1 MTDRQAVIDA
11 LTKPFPPQA
20 IKDLK
25 GRPYVSGTTVIYRL
39 NDATNYDWEFEI
51 TGHELVGGA
60 DSQGNKPA
68 QVVYGRMR
76 IPIVSPGWRADLG
89 TQALENMPD
98 DHEAYKGAATD
109 CLKRCAR
116 QFGVGLHL
124 WGPDIEAGEIGNR
137 GRVDQPRQQVRPE
150 MVSVPDAGGGFRRVP
165 ADSPAAIEA
174 ARQDA
179 AQMARQQDG
188 SGPPMTDKQRGFLI
202 SLAKELGMV
211 SDNGHHDAAALD
223 AELKQFCGLTVDTLT
238 VGKAKE
244 VIDEFVIRR
253 DIRRGQPS
261 DEPHPK
267 VQQAIDNREA
277 NWLAAI
283 EGAATMGE
291 LQRIGAQIAEAGV
304 KEGPLRV
311 AYANRRDRLQ
321 EKALV

>member
-1 MTDRQAVIDA
+1 MTDRQSVIDA
-11 LTKPFPPQA
+11 LTKPFPREA
-20 IKDLK
+20 IKELK

-39 NDATNYDWEFEI
+39 NEATNYDWEFEI

-60 DSQGNKPA
+60 ESQGNKPA

-76 IPIVSPGWRADLG
+76 IPIVSSGWRADLG

-137 GRVDQPRQQVRPE
+137 PAPQQARPQQART
-150 MVSVPDAGGGFRRVP
+150 VNQIAGGGTIAPGV
-165 ADSPAAIEA
+165 
-174 ARQDA
+174 
-179 AQMARQQDG
+179 G
-188 SGPPMTDKQRGFLI
+188 MTDRQRGFLI

-223 AELKQFCGLTVDTLT
+223 AEIKQFCGMTMATLDR
-238 VGKAKE
+238 GKAKE

-253 DIRRGQPS
+253 DVRRGQPS
-261 DEPHPK
+261 DESHPA
-267 VQQAIDNREA
+267 VQTAMANNTA
-277 NWLAAI
+277 NWIASM
-283 EGAATMGE
+283 EGAATMAE
-291 LQRIGAQIAEAGV
+291 LSRLANEATAAKAMNDYV
-304 KEGPLRV
+304 RAAFNKQ
-311 AYANRRDRLQ
+311 RDRLQ
-321 EKALV
+321 ERALV

>member
-1 MTDRQAVIDA
+1 MTDRQSVIDA
-11 LTKPFPPQA
+11 LTKPFPREA
-20 IKDLK
+20 IKELK

-39 NDATNYDWEFEI
+39 NEATNYDWEFEI

-60 DSQGNKPA
+60 ESQGNKPA

-76 IPIVSPGWRADLG
+76 IPIVSSGWRADLG

-137 GRVDQPRQQVRPE
+137 GRVDQPRQQVARPQQART
-150 MVSVPDAGGGFRRVP
+150 VNQIAGGGTIAPGV
-165 ADSPAAIEA
+165 
-174 ARQDA
+174 
-179 AQMARQQDG
+179 G
-188 SGPPMTDKQRGFLI
+188 MTDNQRKAI
-202 SLAKELGMV
+202 WAIAKNEL
-211 SDNGHHDAAALD
+211 NWTDADVEQLSMQVFGVELKALD
-223 AELKQFCGLTVDTLT
+223 KQQASGMIENMKAMQGGELAT
-238 VGKAKE
+238 
-244 VIDEFVIRR
+244 
-253 DIRRGQPS
+253 
-261 DEPHPK
+261 HPK

>member
-137 GRVDQPRQQVRPE
+137 GRVDQPRQQV
-150 MVSVPDAGGGFRRVP
+150 AP
-165 ADSPAAIEA
+165 AQRTRTVNEA
-174 ARQDA
+174 AGQ
-179 AQMARQQDG
+179 
-188 SGPPMTDKQRGFLI
+188 PPLTDQ
-202 SLAKELGMV
+202 GM
-211 SDNGHHDAAALD
+211 DQITGQGGREQAAAWYF
-223 AELKQFCGLTVDTLT
+223 AEVQKKRLT
-238 VGKAKE
+238 E
-244 VIDEFVIRR
+244 EER
-253 DIRRGQPS
+253 
-261 DEPHPK
+261 K
-267 VQQAIDNREA
+267 V
-277 NWLAAI
+277 
-283 EGAATMGE
+283 
-291 LQRIGAQIAEAGV
+291 LQRILYGKESSKDLTERELRTLATTVRDKSIEQLRAKIAERMALDEPVALAG
-304 KEGPLRV
+304 GR
-311 AYANRRDRLQ
+311 
-321 EKALV
+321 

>member
-1 MTDRQAVIDA
+1 MTDRQSVIDA
-11 LTKPFPPQA
+11 LTKPFPREA
-20 IKDLK
+20 IKELK

-39 NDATNYDWEFEI
+39 NEATNYDWEFEI

-60 DSQGNKPA
+60 ESQGNKPA

-76 IPIVSPGWRADLG
+76 IPIVSSGWRADLG

-137 GRVDQPRQQVRPE
+137 PAPQQARPQQART
-150 MVSVPDAGGGFRRVP
+150 VNQIAGGGTIAPGV
-165 ADSPAAIEA
+165 
-174 ARQDA
+174 
-179 AQMARQQDG
+179 G
-188 SGPPMTDKQRGFLI
+188 MTDNQRKAI
-202 SLAKELGMV
+202 WAIAKNEL
-211 SDNGHHDAAALD
+211 NWTDADVEQLSMQIFGVELKALD
-223 AELKQFCGLTVDTLT
+223 KQQASGMIENMKAMQGGELAT
-238 VGKAKE
+238 
-244 VIDEFVIRR
+244 
-253 DIRRGQPS
+253 
-261 DEPHPK
+261 HPK

>member
-1 MTDRQAVIDA
+1 MTDRQQVIDA
-11 LTKPFPPQA
+11 LTKPFPREA
-20 IKDLK
+20 IKELK

-39 NDATNYDWEFEI
+39 NEATNYDWEFEI

-76 IPIVSPGWRADLG
+76 IPIISQGWRADLG

-137 GRVDQPRQQVRPE
+137 PAPQQRQQQAPVQRTRT
-150 MVSVPDAGGGFRRVP
+150 VNGA
-165 ADSPAAIEA
+165 
-174 ARQDA
+174 
-179 AQMARQQDG
+179 
-188 SGPPMTDKQRGFLI
+188 SGTIAPGVGMTDQQRKAI
-202 SLAKELGMV
+202 WAIAKNEL
-211 SDNGHHDAAALD
+211 NWTDADVEQLSMQIFGVELKALD
-223 AELKQFCGLTVDTLT
+223 KQQASGMIENMKAMQGGELAT
-238 VGKAKE
+238 
-244 VIDEFVIRR
+244 
-253 DIRRGQPS
+253 
-261 DEPHPK
+261 HPK

-277 NWLAAI
+277 TWLAAI
-283 EGAATMGE
+283 EGAATMAE
-291 LQRIGAQIAEAGV
+291 LQRIGAEIAQAGV

>member
-1 MTDRQAVIDA
+1 MTDRQSVIDA
-11 LTKPFPPQA
+11 LTKPFPREA
-20 IKDLK
+20 IKELK

-39 NDATNYDWEFEI
+39 NEATNYDWEFEI

-60 DSQGNKPA
+60 ESQGNKPA

-76 IPIVSPGWRADLG
+76 IPIVSSGWRADLG

-137 GRVDQPRQQVRPE
+137 PAPQQARPQQART
-150 MVSVPDAGGGFRRVP
+150 VNQIAGGGTIAPGV
-165 ADSPAAIEA
+165 
-174 ARQDA
+174 
-179 AQMARQQDG
+179 G
-188 SGPPMTDKQRGFLI
+188 MTDNQRKAI
-202 SLAKELGMV
+202 WAIAKNEL
-211 SDNGHHDAAALD
+211 NWTDADVEQLSMQIFGVELKALD
-223 AELKQFCGLTVDTLT
+223 KQQASGMIENM
-238 VGKAKE
+238 KAMQ
-244 VIDEFVIRR
+244 
-253 DIRRGQPS
+253 GG
-261 DEPHPK
+261 EPATHPK

>member
-1 MTDRQAVIDA
+1 MTDRQSVIDA
-11 LTKPFPPQA
+11 LTKPFPREA
-20 IKDLK
+20 IKELK

-39 NDATNYDWEFEI
+39 NEATNYDWEFEI

-60 DSQGNKPA
+60 ESQGNKPA

-76 IPIVSPGWRADLG
+76 IPIVSSGWRADLG

-137 GRVDQPRQQVRPE
+137 PAPQQARPQQART
-150 MVSVPDAGGGFRRVP
+150 VNQIAGGGTIAPGV
-165 ADSPAAIEA
+165 
-174 ARQDA
+174 
-179 AQMARQQDG
+179 G
-188 SGPPMTDKQRGFLI
+188 MTDRQRGFLI

-223 AELKQFCGLTVDTLT
+223 AETMQLVGVKADQLS

-253 DIRRGQPS
+253 DAARANGGIP
-261 DEPHPK
+261 EPHPM
-267 VQQAIDNREA
+267 VQQAMENSTA
-277 NWLAAI
+277 NWIAAM
-283 EGAATMGE
+283 EGAATMAE
-291 LQRIGAQIAEAGV
+291 LSKKANEALAANAMTDPVRATFNKRRDQLQERSLIGA
-304 KEGPLRV
+304 
-311 AYANRRDRLQ
+311 N
-321 EKALV
+321 

>member
-1 MTDRQAVIDA
+1 MTDRQSVIDA
-11 LTKPFPPQA
+11 LTKPFPREA
-20 IKDLK
+20 IKELK

-39 NDATNYDWEFEI
+39 NEATNYDWEFEI

-60 DSQGNKPA
+60 ESQGNKPA

-76 IPIVSPGWRADLG
+76 IPIVSSGWRADLG

-137 GRVDQPRQQVRPE
+137 GRVDQPRQQVARPQQART
-150 MVSVPDAGGGFRRVP
+150 VNQIAGGGTIAPGV
-165 ADSPAAIEA
+165 
-174 ARQDA
+174 
-179 AQMARQQDG
+179 G
-188 SGPPMTDKQRGFLI
+188 MTDNQRKAI
-202 SLAKELGMV
+202 WAIAKNEL
-211 SDNGHHDAAALD
+211 NWTDADVEQLSMQIFGVELKALD
-223 AELKQFCGLTVDTLT
+223 KQQASGMIENMKAMQGGELAT
-238 VGKAKE
+238 
-244 VIDEFVIRR
+244 
-253 DIRRGQPS
+253 
-261 DEPHPK
+261 HPK